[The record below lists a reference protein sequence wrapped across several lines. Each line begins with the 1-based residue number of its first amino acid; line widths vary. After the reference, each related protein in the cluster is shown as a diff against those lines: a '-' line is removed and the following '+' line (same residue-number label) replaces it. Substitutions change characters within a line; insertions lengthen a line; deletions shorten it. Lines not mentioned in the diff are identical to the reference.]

1 MYLFVCMD
9 VVIVKHDIEPIEFS
23 CTSACSE
30 RPHGSLLGLGEV
42 NWLEALDNLEVH
54 NPEEI
59 MFGIS

>member
-9 VVIVKHDIEPIEFS
+9 VIIVKYNIEPIEFS

-42 NWLEALDNLEVH
+42 KLKALDNLEVH
-54 NPEEI
+54 SPEEI
-59 MFGIS
+59 VFGVR